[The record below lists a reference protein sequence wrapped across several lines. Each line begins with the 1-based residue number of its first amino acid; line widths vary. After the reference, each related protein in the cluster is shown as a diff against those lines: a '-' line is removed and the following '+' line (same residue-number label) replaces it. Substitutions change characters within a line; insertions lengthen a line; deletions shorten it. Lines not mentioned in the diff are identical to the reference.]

1 MGFLDWLKGPPDT
14 EPAPT
19 PRVPEEVLAESPA
32 PVDPVLAAGR
42 EQAAEIAAYRPG
54 RPKAG
59 EHERTKR
66 IGLAV
71 SEEEHARLKAAA
83 EAAGRKQ
90 LSRWCREVLFAHL
103 DNEDA
108 AESGAVSADVQGQLV
123 RIGNNLNQLTR
134 AANQGAQVDAEQLR
148 GIKNELQKLRGE
160 KNGDI

>member
-1 MGFLDWLKGPPDT
+1 MGFFDWLKGSPDT
-14 EPAPT
+14 EAAPT
-19 PRVPEEVLAESPA
+19 QRVPEEVPTESPA

-59 EHERTKR
+59 EQERTKR

-71 SEEEHARLKAAA
+71 SEEEHARLKASA

-103 DNEDA
+103 ENEQA
-108 AESGAVSADVQGQLV
+108 AESGAVSADVQAQLV

-134 AANQGAQVDAEQLR
+134 VANQGGAVDADALDEVRSQFQALR
-148 GIKNELQKLRGE
+148 MVL
-160 KNGDI
+160 

>member
-1 MGFLDWLKGPPDT
+1 VGFFDWLKGPPDT
-14 EPAPT
+14 EPAPIQ
-19 PRVPEEVLAESPA
+19 RVPEEVPAESPA

-71 SEEEHARLKAAA
+71 SEAEHARLKAAA

-103 DNEDA
+103 ENEDA
-108 AESGAVSADVQGQLV
+108 AESGAVSADVQAQLV

-134 AANQGAQVDAEQLR
+134 AANQGGTVDAEALDEVRSQFQALR
-148 GIKNELQKLRGE
+148 MVL
-160 KNGDI
+160 

>member
-14 EPAPT
+14 EPAPAY
-19 PRVPEEVLAESPA
+19 RVPEEVPAESPA

-71 SEEEHARLKAAA
+71 SEGEHARLKAAA

-103 DNEDA
+103 ENEDA
-108 AESGAVSADVQGQLV
+108 AEAGAVSADVQGQLV

-134 AANQGAQVDAEQLR
+134 VANQGGAVDADALDEVRSQFQALR
-148 GIKNELQKLRGE
+148 MVL
-160 KNGDI
+160 

>member
-1 MGFLDWLKGPPDT
+1 MGFFDWLKSPPDT

-19 PRVPEEVLAESPA
+19 QRVPEEVPAESSA

-71 SEEEHARLKAAA
+71 SEAEHARLKAAA

-90 LSRWCREVLFAHL
+90 LSRWCREVLLGTL
-103 DNEDA
+103 DNQQA
-108 AESGAVSADVQGQLV
+108 VQSGAVSADVQAQLV

-134 AANQGAQVDAEQLR
+134 VANQGGAVDADALDEVRSQFQALR
-148 GIKNELQKLRGE
+148 MVL
-160 KNGDI
+160 

>member
-1 MGFLDWLKGPPDT
+1 MGFFDWLKGPPDT
-14 EPAPT
+14 EPAPIQ
-19 PRVPEEVLAESPA
+19 RVPEEVPAESPA

-103 DNEDA
+103 ENEDA
-108 AESGAVSADVQGQLV
+108 AASGAVSVDVQGQLV

-134 AANQGAQVDAEQLR
+134 VANQGGAVDADALDEVRSQFQALR
-148 GIKNELQKLRGE
+148 MVL
-160 KNGDI
+160 

>member
-1 MGFLDWLKGPPDT
+1 MGFFDWLKGPPDT
-14 EPAPT
+14 APAPGT
-19 PRVPEEVLAESPA
+19 RVPEEVPVESPA
-32 PVDPVLAAGR
+32 PVDPVVAAGR

-103 DNEDA
+103 ENEDA

-134 AANQGAQVDAEQLR
+134 VANQGGAVDADALDEVRSQFQALR
-148 GIKNELQKLRGE
+148 MVL
-160 KNGDI
+160 

>member
-1 MGFLDWLKGPPDT
+1 MGFFDWLKGPQDT

-19 PRVPEEVLAESPA
+19 QRVREEVPAELPA

-103 DNEDA
+103 ENEDA
-108 AESGAVSADVQGQLV
+108 AESGAVSGDVQGQLV

-134 AANQGAQVDAEQLR
+134 VANQGGAVDADALDEVRSQFQALR
-148 GIKNELQKLRGE
+148 MVL
-160 KNGDI
+160 

>member
-19 PRVPEEVLAESPA
+19 QRVLSETPAEPPA

-71 SEEEHARLKAAA
+71 SEDEHSRLKAAA

-103 DNEDA
+103 DNQRA
-108 AESGAVSADVQGQLV
+108 TESGAVSADVQAQLV

-134 AANQGAQVDAEQLR
+134 VANQGGAVDADALDEVRSQFQALR
-148 GIKNELQKLRGE
+148 MVL
-160 KNGDI
+160 

>member
-1 MGFLDWLKGPPDT
+1 MGFFDWLKGPPDT
-14 EPAPT
+14 EPT
-19 PRVPEEVLAESPA
+19 PAQRVPEEVPAESPA
-32 PVDPVLAAGR
+32 PVDPILAAGR

-59 EHERTKR
+59 KHERTKR

-108 AESGAVSADVQGQLV
+108 AESGAVSADVQAQLV

-134 AANQGAQVDAEQLR
+134 VANQGGAVDADALDEVRSQFQALR
-148 GIKNELQKLRGE
+148 MVL
-160 KNGDI
+160 

>member
-1 MGFLDWLKGPPDT
+1 MGFFDWLKGPPDT
-14 EPAPT
+14 EPAPAQ
-19 PRVPEEVLAESPA
+19 RVPEEVPAESPA

-71 SEEEHARLKAAA
+71 SEAEHARLKAAA

-103 DNEDA
+103 ENEDA
-108 AESGAVSADVQGQLV
+108 AESGAVSADVQAQLV

-134 AANQGAQVDAEQLR
+134 AANQGGTVDAEALDEVRSQFQALR
-148 GIKNELQKLRGE
+148 MVL
-160 KNGDI
+160 

>member
-1 MGFLDWLKGPPDT
+1 MGFFDWLKGPPDT
-14 EPAPT
+14 EPAPIQ
-19 PRVPEEVLAESPA
+19 RVPEEVPAESPA

-83 EAAGRKQ
+83 EEAGRKQ

-108 AESGAVSADVQGQLV
+108 AESGAVSADVQAQLV

-134 AANQGAQVDAEQLR
+134 AANQGGAVDADALDEVRSQFQALR
-148 GIKNELQKLRGE
+148 MVL
-160 KNGDI
+160 

>member
-14 EPAPT
+14 EPAPAQ
-19 PRVPEEVLAESPA
+19 RVPEEVPAESPA

-71 SEEEHARLKAAA
+71 SEAEHARLKAAA
-83 EAAGRKQ
+83 EAAGHKQ
-90 LSRWCREVLFAHL
+90 LSRWCREVLFAHME
-103 DNEDA
+103 NEDA
-108 AESGAVSADVQGQLV
+108 AESGAVSSDVQGQLV

-134 AANQGAQVDAEQLR
+134 VANQGGAVDADALDEVRSQFQALR
-148 GIKNELQKLRGE
+148 MVL
-160 KNGDI
+160 

>member
-14 EPAPT
+14 EPAPIQ
-19 PRVPEEVLAESPA
+19 RVPEEVPAESPA

-71 SEEEHARLKAAA
+71 KINITCRLA
-83 EAAGRKQ
+83 
-90 LSRWCREVLFAHL
+90 
-103 DNEDA
+103 
-108 AESGAVSADVQGQLV
+108 
-123 RIGNNLNQLTR
+123 TR
-134 AANQGAQVDAEQLR
+134 FFIYLR
-148 GIKNELQKLRGE
+148 
-160 KNGDI
+160 

>member
-1 MGFLDWLKGPPDT
+1 MGFFDWLKSSPDT
-14 EPAPT
+14 EPAPIQG
-19 PRVPEEVLAESPA
+19 VPEEVPAESPA
-32 PVDPVLAAGR
+32 PVDPALAAGR
-42 EQAAEIAAYRPG
+42 EKAAEIAAYRPG

-59 EHERTKR
+59 DHERIKR

-71 SEEEHARLKAAA
+71 SEAEHARLKAAA

-108 AESGAVSADVQGQLV
+108 ADSGAVSADVQAQLV

-134 AANQGAQVDAEQLR
+134 VANQGGAVDTDALDEVRSQFQALR
-148 GIKNELQKLRGE
+148 MVL
-160 KNGDI
+160 

>member
-14 EPAPT
+14 ESAPAG
-19 PRVPEEVLAESPA
+19 RVPEEVPAESPA
-32 PVDPVLAAGR
+32 PVNPALAAGR

-71 SEEEHARLKAAA
+71 SEAEHARLKAAA

-108 AESGAVSADVQGQLV
+108 AEPGAVSADVQAQLV

-134 AANQGAQVDAEQLR
+134 VANQGGAVDADALDEVRSQFQALR
-148 GIKNELQKLRGE
+148 MVL
-160 KNGDI
+160 

>member
-1 MGFLDWLKGPPDT
+1 MGFFDWFKSPPDT
-14 EPAPT
+14 EPAPAQ
-19 PRVPEEVLAESPA
+19 RVPEEVPAESPA
-32 PVDPVLAAGR
+32 PVDPVVAAGR

-103 DNEDA
+103 ENEDA

-134 AANQGAQVDAEQLR
+134 VANQGGAVDADALDEVRSQFQALR
-148 GIKNELQKLRGE
+148 MVL
-160 KNGDI
+160 

>member
-14 EPAPT
+14 EPAPIQ
-19 PRVPEEVLAESPA
+19 RVPEEVPAESPA

-103 DNEDA
+103 ENEQA
-108 AESGAVSADVQGQLV
+108 AESGAVSADVQAQLV

-134 AANQGAQVDAEQLR
+134 AANQGGAVDADALDEVRSQFQALR
-148 GIKNELQKLRGE
+148 MVL
-160 KNGDI
+160 

>member
-14 EPAPT
+14 APAPAEA
-19 PRVPEEVLAESPA
+19 VPAERPAESPA

-103 DNEDA
+103 ENEDA
-108 AESGAVSADVQGQLV
+108 AVSGAVSADVQGQLV

-134 AANQGAQVDAEQLR
+134 VANQGGAVDADALDEVRSQFQALR
-148 GIKNELQKLRGE
+148 MVL
-160 KNGDI
+160 

>member
-1 MGFLDWLKGPPDT
+1 MGFFDWLKGPPDA
-14 EPAPT
+14 EPAPAQ
-19 PRVPEEVLAESPA
+19 RVPEEVPAESPA

-71 SEEEHARLKAAA
+71 SEAEHARLKASA

-103 DNEDA
+103 ENEQA
-108 AESGAVSADVQGQLV
+108 AESGAVSADVQAQLV

-134 AANQGAQVDAEQLR
+134 VANQGGAVDADALDEVRSQFQALR
-148 GIKNELQKLRGE
+148 MVL
-160 KNGDI
+160 

>member
-1 MGFLDWLKGPPDT
+1 MGFFDWLKGPPDT

-19 PRVPEEVLAESPA
+19 QRAPEEAPAESPV

-71 SEEEHARLKAAA
+71 SEAEHARLKAAA

-103 DNEDA
+103 ENEDA

-134 AANQGAQVDAEQLR
+134 VANQGGAVDADALDEVRSQFQALR
-148 GIKNELQKLRGE
+148 MVL
-160 KNGDI
+160 

>member
-1 MGFLDWLKGPPDT
+1 MGFFDWLKGPPDT

-19 PRVPEEVLAESPA
+19 QRVPEEVPAESPA

-71 SEEEHARLKAAA
+71 SEEEHARWKAAA

-108 AESGAVSADVQGQLV
+108 AESGAVSADVQAQLV

-134 AANQGAQVDAEQLR
+134 VANQGGAVDADALDEVRSQFQALR
-148 GIKNELQKLRGE
+148 MVL
-160 KNGDI
+160 

>member
-14 EPAPT
+14 EPAPSQRA
-19 PRVPEEVLAESPA
+19 PKEVPAKLPA

-59 EHERTKR
+59 EYERTKR

-71 SEEEHARLKAAA
+71 SEDEHARLKAAA

-103 DNEDA
+103 DNQQST
-108 AESGAVSADVQGQLV
+108 ESGAVSADVQAQLV

-134 AANQGAQVDAEQLR
+134 AANQGGAVDADALDEVRSQFQALR
-148 GIKNELQKLRGE
+148 MVL
-160 KNGDI
+160 